1 MPRIICSFFDKCEYA
16 NPNNAC
22 KKSEHSCG
30 ISDTIQESAG
40 GISVDTLFVDEGF
53 GTLDADALQKAIDTL
68 TALAGSDKLVG
79 IISHVE
85 TLQDR
90 IPKQILVQKTKF
102 GSKAQVELG

>member
-1 MPRIICSFFDKCEYA
+1 MPTPVRPARSVPFPAAKAFWRR
-16 NPNNAC
+16 
-22 KKSEHSCG
+22 
-30 ISDTIQESAG
+30 SAWLLASAIPSRKVPG

-85 TLQDR
+85 TLQHR
-90 IPKQILVQKTKF
+90 IPKQILVQRTNC